1 MAMKLS
7 IVPDKRAYW
16 PGDVVGLVVEVGC
29 LHSQAFYNKN
39 SHMSPGKNQHLSSSY
54 HCSQHAV
61 KETLRRVL
69 QLPLQY
75 LLQVITE
82 PVLGAAQAAA
92 TQLAS
97 LELECSGTERVDLT
111 WVSSSYQARRIGVL
125 DVPC

>member
-1 MAMKLS
+1 M
-7 IVPDKRAYW
+7 
-16 PGDVVGLVVEVGC
+16 
-29 LHSQAFYNKN
+29 
-39 SHMSPGKNQHLSSSY
+39 
-54 HCSQHAV
+54 
-61 KETLRRVL
+61 L
-69 QLPLQY
+69 QLSPHY